1 MRIALAP
8 EIAAA
13 AALINDLES
22 KLRGYQRE
30 MLAHPIAGPSLRNYV
45 ILTEYPEILH
55 KLCLSVADRF
65 WSRYYWF
72 ARFTLKWNGIA
83 GYDAGLEQQR
93 YLLLENTDAN
103 WELLAEVEALA
114 RRDAIICP
122 RIL

>member
-1 MRIALAP
+1 MRIALDP
-8 EIAAA
+8 EIVAA

-30 MLAHPIAGPSLRNYV
+30 MLAHPIAEPSLRNYV

-72 ARFTLKWNGIA
+72 ARFTLEWNGIA
-83 GYDAGLEQQR
+83 GYDVELEQQR

-114 RRDAIICP
+114 RRDAIVCP
-122 RIL
+122 R